1 MGDPAGMPHGDP
13 PKRDIYEATHGGKV
27 LSMAPG
33 LAQLEIIPFK
43 VAAYDTKNKAM
54 AFFDPHRKEDF
65 DFISGTKMRT
75 LARNGEM
82 PPDGF
87 MAPKAWTVLSTIT
100 NPYPVGSK
108 LWNHVECC

>member
-1 MGDPAGMPHGDP
+1 MWTIKYCSSLFEMNKRIPENKYANP
-13 PKRDIYEATHGGKV
+13 PKRDIYEPTHGGKV

-43 VAAYDTKNKAM
+43 VAAYDTKNKEM

-65 DFISGTKMRT
+65 DFISGTRMRT
-75 LARNGEM
+75 LARTGEL

-87 MAPKAWTVLSTIT
+87 MAPQVS
-100 NPYPVGSK
+100 
-108 LWNHVECC
+108 E